1 MRWSRRTLLR
11 GLGVAGT
18 SGGAALG
25 RASVARARGG
35 AGGAGDADRTSG
47 FDPAVHGF
55 DFRNWS
61 TADPHFPTHDHGR
74 VSETEIRR
82 TLDQSWSRA
91 LERLFGLSFA
101 SLPEALLSAIAEQLY
116 VSANQFAAANG
127 HCYGMSYAAQR
138 YFERPEE
145 VPLGR
150 EHASRFGHP
159 EAPSR
164 DDSRDPVAQDI
175 DVYQTAQ
182 LLDPY
187 AFVGRRELLSPRSID
202 YERQLAAVRAAVDTF
217 GTASISLMN
226 SRTHAAHEALVYDY
240 AREGSATRLSLYDP
254 NFRAGFYRNDRWRER
269 LSLRVDPG
277 GSPPV
282 RRYTAGARLDPRGVS
297 GYDSFVYNRW
307 GRLISARSGPD
318 AHPAQARETPKVRD
332 QFLGLV
338 TLTLDTASAVLRVV
352 DPDDRP
358 VSRVESE
365 HMDRSRTDVHAMRS
379 RYGPAAGTYRV
390 AVGATSATD
399 YTLAATVADLVGER
413 LDETVT
419 RSLAAGETHEF
430 RLTIPED
437 EGDATLERAG
447 VLTGLP
453 DWATLAASGAV
464 LGAVGAGALGYAA
477 GKGEDD

>member
-1 MRWSRRTLLR
+1 MRSSRRSLLR
-11 GLGVAGT
+11 RLGAAATSVGAVRGRAGVAG
-18 SGGAALG
+18 
-25 RASVARARGG
+25 VAGARGD
-35 AGGAGDADRTSG
+35 AGDAELPDDSAG

-61 TADPHFPTHDHGR
+61 TADPYFPTHDHER
-74 VSETEIRR
+74 VSEAEIRR
-82 TLDQSWSRA
+82 TLGRTWGA
-91 LERLFGLSFA
+91 VLERLFGLSFA
-101 SLPEALLSAIAEQLY
+101 SLPEALLSAVAEQLY

-127 HCYGMSYAAQR
+127 HCFGMSYAAQR
-138 YFERPEE
+138 YFEHPEE

-187 AFVGRRELLSPRSID
+187 AFVGRRDLLSPRTID
-202 YERQLAAVRAAVDTF
+202 YEQQLAAVRAAVDAF

-240 AREGSATRLSLYDP
+240 VREEGATRLSLYDP

-282 RRYTAGARLDPRGVS
+282 RRYTAGSRLDPRGTS

-307 GRLISARSGPD
+307 GRLVSARNGPD
-318 AHPAQARETPKVRD
+318 AHPAQERETPTLRD

-338 TLTLDTASAVLRVV
+338 TLTLDTASAVLRV
-352 DPDDRP
+352 
-358 VSRVESE
+358 
-365 HMDRSRTDVHAMRS
+365 
-379 RYGPAAGTYRV
+379 
-390 AVGATSATD
+390 
-399 YTLAATVADLVGER
+399 
-413 LDETVT
+413 
-419 RSLAAGETHEF
+419 
-430 RLTIPED
+430 
-437 EGDATLERAG
+437 
-447 VLTGLP
+447 
-453 DWATLAASGAV
+453 
-464 LGAVGAGALGYAA
+464 
-477 GKGEDD
+477 